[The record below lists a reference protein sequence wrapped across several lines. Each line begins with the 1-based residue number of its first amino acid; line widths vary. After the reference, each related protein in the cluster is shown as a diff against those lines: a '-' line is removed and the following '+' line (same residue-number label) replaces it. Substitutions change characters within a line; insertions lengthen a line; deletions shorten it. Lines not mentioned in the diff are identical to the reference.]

1 MRMQFAIAVA
11 VLFAASATSA
21 LSAEFP
27 ARRAGLWDVTVNM
40 ESMKIPARTNKMC
53 IDAVTDAKLMKL
65 GMASKDA
72 NCTAMNVSGMGSVRT
87 VDSICHLNGGEQ
99 KNHVVMTYSGD
110 AAYHVDMQSQ
120 FSPPIAGHSRS
131 HIVQDGKWIGPCP
144 AGMKP
149 GDMMINGMK
158 INMLGST
165 SPTHAGR
172 LTPEQIQ
179 AIIKAHGGH

>member
-1 MRMQFAIAVA
+1 MRMPFAIAAA
-11 VLFAASATSA
+11 VLFAASTTSA
-21 LSAEFP
+21 LSAGFP

-40 ESMKIPARTNKMC
+40 ESMKIPTRTNTMC
-53 IDAVTDAKLMKL
+53 IDAATDAKLMKL

-144 AGMKP
+144 VGMKP

-165 SPTHAGR
+165 SPTHAAR